1 MSGDPLNDDGLT
13 DMIEGL
19 DICNFSKIS
28 LQTTLKIV
36 NERSKGTND
45 KVDGVEQKVNVIKDS
60 IGELKGRIG
69 QSDGSGCP
77 SIHDKLAGTKVDV
90 DIIKDSIG
98 ELKGRIGQSDGS
110 DDTSLYAK
118 LTETDGKVVG
128 LKNSIDK
135 LQSQIGPIQEAGGDG
150 SQVVE
155 TLDARTTRLFNEI
168 RQLKQ
173 LFNDQSRPSPGD
185 AKILK
190 EIKSGARIRVVK
202 SGRSL
207 NVSFLKFGG
216 GSIPVKS

>member
-77 SIHDKLAGTKVDV
+77 SIHDKLA
-90 DIIKDSIG
+90 
-98 ELKGRIGQSDGS
+98 
-110 DDTSLYAK
+110 
-118 LTETDGKVVG
+118 ETDGKVVG